1 MSFGIDTDEREMWL
15 PEDLFVY
22 LRINKNGESH
32 KIRVMFKVEGNKEIE
47 MLLNDNVNEVCSEI
61 LSVWMDWVANGGYTL
76 GLYDFMGEHLEDLD
90 IEIQDTDVVLE
101 ESMFDFE
108 ELHRAVCEVSSQMA
122 GG

>member
-1 MSFGIDTDEREMWL
+1 
-15 PEDLFVY
+15 
-22 LRINKNGESH
+22 
-32 KIRVMFKVEGNKEIE
+32 MFKVEGNKEIE

-61 LSVWMDWVANGGYTL
+61 LSVWRDWVANGGYTL

-108 ELHRAVCEVSSQMA
+108 ELHRAVCEVSNNESKTSY
-122 GG
+122 